1 MEHILYWL
9 WLTTKY
15 GVTPSKIKV
24 LLEYFKTVEE
34 IYFSKNFNNIY
45 GLSDKIKSSL
55 ADKDLSKAEKILE
68 QTAKLNQKILGYD
81 SESYPQI
88 LKNISSPPYVLYIQ
102 GKVLEL
108 DKVLTIGVVGTRN
121 SSEYGRVVTDRI
133 CRELAQYGAVTVG
146 GLARGID
153 TVGAWATLDVGGV
166 AVGVVGSG
174 LDIVYPS
181 ENVELVKAI
190 TEKGCILSEYAPGTP
205 PVRNHF
211 PARNRIIAGL
221 SRGILVTEAP
231 EKSGALITAATALDQ
246 GREVFAVPGAIDART
261 SLGCNALLRDGA
273 GLAAQSS
280 DILGGYYLRF
290 PHKLHPRG
298 DRPPLAEPPAGP
310 EDTPRR
316 EKPVQDKPRPPQS
329 AAPALPRRSGRDLS
343 DLELSLLRILDD
355 KIPLLIDEAADRL
368 QLPVAQVLSA
378 VTIMEIDG
386 LIRREGMRKYL
397 RTVEVE
403 ETKE

>member
-68 QTAKLNQKILGYD
+68 QTAKLNQKILVYD

-88 LKNISSPPYVLYIQ
+88 LKNISSPPYVLYVQ

-190 TEKGCILSEYAPGTP
+190 TEKGCIISEYAPGTP

-231 EKSGALITAATALDQ
+231 EK
-246 GREVFAVPGAIDART
+246 
-261 SLGCNALLRDGA
+261 
-273 GLAAQSS
+273 
-280 DILGGYYLRF
+280 
-290 PHKLHPRG
+290 
-298 DRPPLAEPPAGP
+298 
-310 EDTPRR
+310 RR
-316 EKPVQDKPRPPQS
+316 AYNS
-329 AAPALPRRSGRDLS
+329 
-343 DLELSLLRILDD
+343 
-355 KIPLLIDEAADRL
+355 KIC
-368 QLPVAQVLSA
+368 
-378 VTIMEIDG
+378 T
-386 LIRREGMRKYL
+386 
-397 RTVEVE
+397 
-403 ETKE
+403 

>member
-68 QTAKLNQKILGYD
+68 QTAKLNQKILVYD

-88 LKNISSPPYVLYIQ
+88 LKNISSPPYVLYVQ

-133 CRELAQYGAVTVG
+133 CRELAQYGVVTVG

-190 TEKGCILSEYAPGTP
+190 TEKGCIISEYAPGTP

-211 PARNRIIAGL
+211 PARNRIY
-221 SRGILVTEAP
+221 SRTVARNTRNGSTGKERRAYNEQNMHLKMTEM
-231 EKSGALITAATALDQ
+231 
-246 GREVFAVPGAIDART
+246 
-261 SLGCNALLRDGA
+261 
-273 GLAAQSS
+273 
-280 DILGGYYLRF
+280 YLRY
-290 PHKLHPRG
+290 
-298 DRPPLAEPPAGP
+298 
-310 EDTPRR
+310 R
-316 EKPVQDKPRPPQS
+316 EILQIQIPWERTKSFNRVQN
-329 AAPALPRRSGRDLS
+329 
-343 DLELSLLRILDD
+343 
-355 KIPLLIDEAADRL
+355 
-368 QLPVAQVLSA
+368 
-378 VTIMEIDG
+378 
-386 LIRREGMRKYL
+386 
-397 RTVEVE
+397 
-403 ETKE
+403 